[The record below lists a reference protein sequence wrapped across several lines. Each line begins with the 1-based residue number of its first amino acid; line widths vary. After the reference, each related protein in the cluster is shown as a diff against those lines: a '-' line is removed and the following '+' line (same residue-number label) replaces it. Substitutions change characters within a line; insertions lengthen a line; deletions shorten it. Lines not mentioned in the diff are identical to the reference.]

1 MKVKSMIKLGIVLLL
16 IVAVGFLAV
25 NGLQIGKYILKP
37 VSGAI
42 SLGLDLRGGVS
53 TEYRVTD
60 TTVDNY
66 DSLLDGT
73 VAALRTRL
81 TNAGFTEANV
91 AVQGS
96 DRILVEIPDVD
107 DPEEV
112 ASIIGTPAHLE
123 FRDPEGNVVIEGK
136 DITSCGVTYANE
148 AQTRYGVSFV
158 LSAEGKEAFA
168 EATRQNVGKSISIY
182 LDDELVSSP
191 TVNEPITGGSGVIS
205 SGSDSSSESSEE
217 SYKWAANLAMLIQS
231 GALPLD
237 IEEVET
243 RAISA
248 TLGIEAVDG
257 AVLAGVIGLAL
268 ILIFMLVMYRLP
280 GVAADMAL
288 LIYVLIVFY
297 VMAIIGV
304 QLTLQGIAGILLGIG
319 MAVDANV
326 VIFERFREEI
336 KSGRTPENAVRFG
349 FKNAGRA
356 VADSNITTLIA
367 AVVLMIFGTG
377 TIKGF
382 ATTLLISVLASLFTA
397 VVVTRWLLKLIC
409 KLDIRKLSA
418 YTR

>member
-60 TTVDNY
+60 TTVENY

-91 AVQGS
+91 AVQGA

-112 ASIIGTPAHLE
+112 ANIIGTPAHLE

-136 DITSCGVTYANE
+136 DITSCGVTYANDQ
-148 AQTRYGVSFV
+148 QTLYGVSFV
-158 LSAEGKEAFA
+158 LSAEGKAAFA
-168 EATRQNVGKSISIY
+168 EATTQNVGKAISIY
-182 LDDELVSSP
+182 LDDELISAP
-191 TVNEPITGGSGVIS
+191 TVNVPITGGSGVIS
-205 SGSDSSSESSEE
+205 GGSDSNETSEE

-257 AVLAGVIGLAL
+257 AVLAGIIGLVL

-297 VMAIIGV
+297 AMAIIGV

-326 VIFERFREEI
+326 VIFERFREEL
-336 KSGRTPENAVRFG
+336 KSGRTPESAVRFG

-397 VVVTRWLLKLIC
+397 VTVTRWLLKLIC
-409 KLDIRKLSA
+409 KLDIRKISA

>member
-1 MKVKSMIKLGIVLLL
+1 MKVKSLIKLGIVAVL
-16 IVAVGFLAV
+16 IVVVAFLAL
-25 NGLQIGKYILKP
+25 NGLQVGKYILKP
-37 VSGAI
+37 VGSAI

-66 DSLLDGT
+66 ETLLDGT
-73 VAALRTRL
+73 VSALRTRL
-81 TNAGFTEANV
+81 TNAGFTEATV
-91 AVQGS
+91 AIQGN

-107 DPEEV
+107 DPEQV
-112 ASIIGTPAHLE
+112 AEIIGTPAHLE
-123 FRDPEGNVVIEGK
+123 FRDPYGNVVFEGK
-136 DITSCGVTYANE
+136 DIKSAGAQWTDDTNTKAGV
-148 AQTRYGVSFV
+148 GFV
-158 LSAEGKEAFA
+158 LNSEASEAFA
-168 EATRQNVGKSISIY
+168 EATSEFLGQSISIY
-182 LDDELVSSP
+182 LDDELISAP
-191 TVNEPITGGSGVIS
+191 TVNQVITGGQGIITS
-205 SGSDSSSESSEE
+205 SASESTEE
-217 SYKWAANLAMLIQS
+217 SVEWANNLAMLIQS

-248 TLGIEAVDG
+248 TLGIEAIDG
-257 AVLAGVIGLAL
+257 ALLAGIVGLAI

-288 LIYVLIVFY
+288 LIYMLIVFY

-304 QLTLQGIAGILLGIG
+304 QLTLQGVAGILLGIG

-326 VIFERFREEI
+326 VIFERFREEL
-336 KSGRTPENAVRFG
+336 KDGRTPLNAVKFG
-349 FKNAGRA
+349 FRNAGRA
-356 VADSNITTLIA
+356 VLDSNVTTLIA

-397 VVVTRWLLKLIC
+397 VVVTRWLLNLIC
-409 KLDIRKLSA
+409 KLDIRKRSA